1 MNTNHQDMDRAR
13 PLTDRQA
20 QVLRYITDYL
30 TDHGY
35 PPTQREIMKR
45 FKIKSTKGVD
55 RHLEALEKKGYLTR
69 TRKGARALE
78 VHGLSQTRGIPVVG
92 KVAAGRPILAIENI
106 EGTLALDR
114 KMVRWKEA
122 FFLKVKGDSMIEAG
136 ILNGDYV
143 LVKPQPVAEDEDI
156 VVAIMNG
163 EATVKRF
170 VRKEDRILLEAANPD
185 YPPIEMT
192 GKSGELRIIGKV
204 MAVFRSLT
212 GPLA

>member
-114 KMVRWKEA
+114 KVVRWKDA

-143 LVKPQPVAEDEDI
+143 LVKPQPTAEDEDI

-185 YPPIEMT
+185 YPPIEIT